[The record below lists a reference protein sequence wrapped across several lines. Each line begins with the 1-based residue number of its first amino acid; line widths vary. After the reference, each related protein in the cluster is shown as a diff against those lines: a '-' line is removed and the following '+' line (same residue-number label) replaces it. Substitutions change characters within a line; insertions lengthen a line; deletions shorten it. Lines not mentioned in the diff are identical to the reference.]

1 MPRYNPQLLGK
12 RKEHRTGEYRKIGD
26 ATSLSSVRVNLST
39 TSKPHEVV
47 ISDGD
52 GIISRR
58 LRRFGLALARY
69 ALPVSK
75 YATKWKLPDYSVQ
88 TANAYIAAVAYRRAY
103 SDDHTHGTYSP
114 EPLINLLTQSEI
126 PIGALMEALSLVNT
140 RHEAVILEAF
150 SRYHGPAGDNLNS
163 AMEPLRTHKWA
174 YEYAISVH
182 RSIGEAEDPQST
194 DRRVKRAL
202 RNSRRY
208 HKELANYFA
217 QAANECKEMVE
228 RKGAVPDDSHEDSS
242 EHDPQNDEP
251 SNQQPFT
258 NDSLSSGW
266 QELRVCKPQLLLP
279 HSGKMGRRIIAW
291 HTGRFPRYLSRMVT
305 DPHRRIF
312 SRKTRSLGAVV
323 IIDCSGSMGLSQTDV
338 KRLVHASAGASVL
351 CYSSDSRNQNQYNA
365 WLVARN
371 GRQTSALPKFP
382 GGNGV
387 DGPALLW
394 AAKNL
399 RRNGS
404 SPMIWISDGWVTGR
418 GDGYRPYLRE
428 ECRRIQKRY
437 KIRRVNG
444 VSEAIKYLS
453 TQQRKGK
460 TWIQKIN

>member
-1 MPRYNPQLLGK
+1 MPKYNPQLLGK
-12 RKEHRTGEYRKIGD
+12 RKEHKTGEYRKIGD

-88 TANAYIAAVAYRRAY
+88 TANAYIAGVAYRRAY
-103 SDDHTHGTYSP
+103 GDDHTDGTYSP
-114 EPLINLLTQSEI
+114 DPLINLLNQREI
-126 PIGALMEALSLVNT
+126 PVGALMEALSLVNT

-150 SRYHGPAGDNLNS
+150 RKYHGIAGDALDS
-163 AMEPLRTHKWA
+163 AMEPLRADKWA
-174 YEYAISVH
+174 YQYATSVH
-182 RSIGEAEDPQST
+182 KNIGEAEDPQTT
-194 DRRVKRAL
+194 DRWVKRAL

-208 HKELANYFA
+208 HKELAHYFA
-217 QAANECKEMVE
+217 QASNECKQIVE
-228 RKGAVPDDSHEDSS
+228 RKGLQQSNDKEDMSD
-242 EHDPQNDEP
+242 HDPHNDEP
-251 SNQQPFT
+251 VSHRPWD
-258 NDSLSSGW
+258 NDSLSDGW
-266 QELRVCKPQLLLP
+266 QQLRVCKPQLLLP

-291 HTGRFPRYLSRMVT
+291 HTGRFPRYLSRIVT
-305 DPHRRIF
+305 DPHKRIF

-323 IIDCSGSMGLSQTDV
+323 IIDCSGSMGLSQEDV

-351 CYSSDSRNQNQYNA
+351 CYSSDGRNQSPYNA

-371 GRQTSALPKFP
+371 GRQTSALPRFP

-437 KIRRVNG
+437 NIRRVNG
-444 VSEAIKYLS
+444 VSEAIDYLS

-460 TWIQKIN
+460 AWIQKIN